1 MTGVN
6 QMPQATMGQ
15 MSGQQMT
22 AGGQMGQRPM
32 GQFSPQS
39 QGMGNARGQQNVGNA
54 TNYFLGKRIVIT
66 GASSGIGTAL
76 SYWYLNQGAVVI
88 LVGRDEEGLKAIA
101 SKFPMQAC
109 AVITNITDDY
119 QCKDLIEAVK
129 QKFVQLDNVHKSAT
143 VQTYNKEKN
152 AMESQPK
159 LDILIN
165 CAGVIFAGDLDNTFP
180 QDHDYL
186 MDVNLRAPF
195 VLTNFFQDMLIP
207 A

>member
-1 MTGVN
+1 M
-6 QMPQATMGQ
+6 
-15 MSGQQMT
+15 
-22 AGGQMGQRPM
+22 
-32 GQFSPQS
+32 
-39 QGMGNARGQQNVGNA
+39 
-54 TNYFLGKRIVIT
+54 
-66 GASSGIGTAL
+66 
-76 SYWYLNQGAVVI
+76 I

-195 VLTNFFQDMLIP
+195 VLTNFF
-207 A
+207 